1 MAISPRKLAA
11 NQKNAQWSTGPRTPE
26 GKARVRHNALKH
38 GLLAK
43 EVIVPVG
50 DEQEKRAEFDLFLD
64 DLWQHY
70 APVGPIEAML
80 VDRIAVAYWRLRR
93 ATRAEVG
100 ELRLEFDKAA
110 GSGAVVLF
118 SGIVERLQK
127 QFEEA
132 DPNFDLATWLRTDDN
147 AATLGWDVKSA
158 LAARGES
165 GRKII
170 ATGERERTLR
180 PMAMGKRKSEQA
192 PLWIPTTE
200 LPVSPG
206 HPFYVRLN
214 TILDAAG
221 FDRFVEE
228 QCRAFYAPVM
238 GRPSLAPGRYF
249 RLLLIGYFEGLDS
262 ERGIAWRA
270 ADSLAVRTFLGL
282 GLEDGAPDHSTIS
295 RTRRLIDVET
305 HRAVFTWVQERL
317 VEAGLLKGQT
327 IAIDATTL
335 EANAAM
341 RSIVRRD
348 TGESYQRFLTRL
360 AAASGI
366 KTPTRAA
373 LARLDRRRK
382 KRTSNAEWVNPSD
395 PDAKVAKMKDG
406 RTHLAHKAEHAVDLE
421 TGALVA
427 VTLHGADVG
436 DTTSLLATALAAGE
450 QLEAAQATV
459 PRDLVGDKG
468 YHSNE
473 TLLALAAI
481 GVRAYLA
488 EPDRGRRCWMKA
500 PEAQGPVYGNRRRV
514 SGRRGKRLMRRR
526 GEYVERTFAHLYD
539 TGGLRRTYLR
549 GHQNILKRLIVHAG
563 AFNLGLLMRHAIGRG
578 TPRGLQGGG
587 RPCFVLW
594 LTVYTQLAQ
603 LGTTLASCAGGP
615 RSLSRDGT
623 SFFAHAITC

>member
-1 MAISPRKLAA
+1 
-11 NQKNAQWSTGPRTPE
+11 
-26 GKARVRHNALKH
+26 
-38 GLLAK
+38 
-43 EVIVPVG
+43 
-50 DEQEKRAEFDLFLD
+50 
-64 DLWQHY
+64 
-70 APVGPIEAML
+70 
-80 VDRIAVAYWRLRR
+80 
-93 ATRAEVG
+93 
-100 ELRLEFDKAA
+100 
-110 GSGAVVLF
+110 
-118 SGIVERLQK
+118 
-127 QFEEA
+127 
-132 DPNFDLATWLRTDDN
+132 
-147 AATLGWDVKSA
+147 
-158 LAARGES
+158 
-165 GRKII
+165 
-170 ATGERERTLR
+170 
-180 PMAMGKRKSEQA
+180 MAMGKRKSEQA

-317 VEAGLLKGQT
+317 VEVGLLKGKT

-348 TGESYQRFLTRL
+348 TGESYQQFLTRL
-360 AAASGI
+360 ATASGI
-366 KTPTRAA
+366 KTPTR
-373 LARLDRRRK
+373 
-382 KRTSNAEWVNPSD
+382 
-395 PDAKVAKMKDG
+395 
-406 RTHLAHKAEHAVDLE
+406 
-421 TGALVA
+421 
-427 VTLHGADVG
+427 
-436 DTTSLLATALAAGE
+436 
-450 QLEAAQATV
+450 
-459 PRDLVGDKG
+459 
-468 YHSNE
+468 
-473 TLLALAAI
+473 
-481 GVRAYLA
+481 
-488 EPDRGRRCWMKA
+488 
-500 PEAQGPVYGNRRRV
+500 EAQEPVYGNRRRV

-526 GEYVERTFAHLYD
+526 GEYVERTFAHVYD
-539 TGGLRRTYLR
+539 TGSFRRTHLR

-623 SFFAHAITC
+623 SVFAHAITC